1 MTDLRR
7 ARRLAAALTSSLTLS
22 ATAEA
27 AEIGQNLGVGQD
39 LCAQFT
45 KAYADNPASEN
56 TYWSWGTGMMSGLN
70 FASVANSNVF
80 RDLTGDQDIYRR
92 AVRLYCGKHP
102 LTTYSG
108 AVLDLYV
115 SMPLKKAKSK

>member
-1 MTDLRR
+1 VTGRRR
-7 ARRLAAALTSSLTLS
+7 ARRLAIVLASSLALS
-22 ATAEA
+22 ATVKA
-27 AEIGQNLGVGQD
+27 AESGQNLGAGQD

-56 TYWSWGTGMMSGLN
+56 IYWSWATGMMSGLN
-70 FASVANSNVF
+70 FASVANSNIF
-80 RDLTGDQDIYRR
+80 RDLAGDQDIYRR

-115 SMPLKKAKSK
+115 SMPLKKGNSK